1 MFSMSVAQSQPAA
14 APFDAIAR
22 RYDEIFTDSS
32 IGQAQR
38 SSVWTELRKTFREG
52 DRVLDLGCG
61 TGVDACFLAEC
72 GVKSVALD
80 SSAEMIGVTRHRVEA
95 AGKQNW
101 VQPHVLAV
109 EQIATL
115 RDCGPFDGAF
125 SNFGALNCVADLRAV
140 AKDLGVLL
148 RPGATALLC
157 FLGPACIWETGW
169 YLAHGNP
176 RKAFRRWPRQGTN
189 ARLGGAV
196 PVKVRYPSVRS
207 VSQTFSPEFRLRSC
221 KGVGVAVPPSYVEYW
236 AARFPIGLQLAR
248 GVDLILGRCPG
259 VRALADHVLLE
270 FVRQA
275 L

>member
-1 MFSMSVAQSQPAA
+1 MPVAQLQPNS

-22 RYDEIFTDSS
+22 RYDEIFTGSS

-38 SSVWTELRKTFREG
+38 SSVWTELRKAFRVG

-80 SSAEMIGVTRHRVEA
+80 SSAEMISVAMHRVQA

-101 VQPHVLAV
+101 VQPQVLAV

-125 SNFGALNCVADLRAV
+125 SNFGALNCVTDLRSV
-140 AKDLGVLL
+140 AKNLGVLL

-157 FLGPACIWETGW
+157 FLGPMCLWEVGW
-169 YLAHGNP
+169 YLVRANP
-176 RKAFRRWPRQGTN
+176 RKAFRRWQREGAK
-189 ARLGGAV
+189 ARLGDGP
-196 PVKVRYPSVRS
+196 PVLVRYPSVRS
-207 VSQTFSPEFRLRSC
+207 LCRAFSPEFRLQRC
-221 KGVGVAVPPSYVEYW
+221 KGVGVVVPPSYVENW
-236 AARFPIGLQLAR
+236 GARFPFGLELAR
-248 GVDLILGRCPG
+248 RADVLLGRCPG

-270 FVRQA
+270 FVRQPV
-275 L
+275 